1 MEAQRSIKADAS
13 GRINLGKQ
21 CAGRLFTISKEHDKI
36 VLEPARIV
44 SEKELKSRD
53 AIENI
58 ILDENE
64 WSRFQEIM
72 ESDDEPTEN
81 LRRLM
86 KDSD

>member
-1 MEAQRSIKADAS
+1 MEAQRSIKADAT

-21 CAGRLFTISKEHDKI
+21 CAGRLFTISNEQDKI

-44 SEKELKSRD
+44 PEKELKSRD